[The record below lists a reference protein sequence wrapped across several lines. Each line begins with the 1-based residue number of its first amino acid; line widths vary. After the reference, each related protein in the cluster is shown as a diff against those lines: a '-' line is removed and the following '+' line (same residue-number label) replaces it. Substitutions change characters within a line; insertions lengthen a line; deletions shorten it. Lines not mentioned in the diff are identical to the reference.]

1 MCDHYKD
8 MLQKEIVS
16 SFSPIKMV
24 FVVMLE
30 ERVSHEIDIKLLFV
44 SICQSRQTKWY
55 VRVTQGKVQ
64 IHSQGKHRL
73 MLKVAASA

>member
-1 MCDHYKD
+1 

-16 SFSPIKMV
+16 SFYLIKMM

-30 ERVSHEIDIKLLFV
+30 ERVSYEIDIKLRFV

-55 VRVTQGKVQ
+55 VWVTRGKVQ
-64 IHSQGKHRL
+64 IHSQGRYRL
-73 MLKVAASA
+73 MLKVATSA